1 MVKPDAWNFHIIEFW
16 LREGIISQASNMIH
30 SSLIVLSISL
40 TISTD
45 ARSYH
50 LVAERSSSV
59 QPPIV
64 GPVDCF
70 FNCDC
75 PAGEIWS
82 IIRQECV
89 PLTVDDEDYYYDLNN
104 TTTTEDTENTTTT
117 ASPTFLLT
125 TRRDTNNV
133 VCKNCFR

>member
-1 MVKPDAWNFHIIEFW
+1 M
-16 LREGIISQASNMIH
+16 GSQASNMIH

-82 IIRQECV
+82 IIRLECV
-89 PLTVDDEDYYYDLNN
+89 PLTVDDEDYYYDLN
-104 TTTTEDTENTTTT
+104 TTTTDDTENTTTT

>member
-1 MVKPDAWNFHIIEFW
+1 M
-16 LREGIISQASNMIH
+16 GSQASNMIH
-30 SSLIVLSISL
+30 SSLIVLLMSL

-59 QPPIV
+59 QPPV
-64 GPVDCF
+64 VVPVDCF

-82 IIRQECV
+82 NIRQECV
-89 PLTVDDEDYYYDLNN
+89 PLTVDDEDDHYDLN
-104 TTTTEDTENTTTT
+104 TTTTTEATENTTTT
-117 ASPTFLLT
+117 ATPTFLLT
-125 TRRDTNNV
+125 TKRDT
-133 VCKNCFR
+133 